1 MPETHTSKSTAPGGK
16 SPEEPIIIGYPVPG
30 SELPSAEDLGTSE
43 KEAKARLKLLSKV
56 SVGLGR
62 LATGRQLDVSGTS
75 DGLIEQARIAVLMSR
90 LHPDTP
96 AYLLIKNIEDGSSDD
111 GNRRATWMRVDQGDF
126 STTINPDSEE
136 NHGLPPAEDALD
148 AWEAQLPQSNNQ
160 PTEQPKPPTDER
172 KRLRAA
178 LREAGELDPTKAEP
192 KPPTREDV
200 LAALRGA
207 TTGANKPV
215 PRSQAREEVLAAL
228 RGGIIEE
235 TDSDRD
241 PSVADTESES
251 VAPENQE
258 EPGSSDEQDSNES
271 PEVSDKQSPK
281 ASEAL
286 KRLVGADTTQSAIR
300 NMAGTAED
308 LARVLN
314 TADTLRAPVLFGRI
328 QEYTSGISTSL
339 NRFSATV
346 EKVGGDLP
354 QDEADRL
361 GDAIEQVRR
370 SLVVMNNVA
379 EQGFSRR
386 ISDEEYSQHALQ
398 LNKSIAEYS
407 QHALQLNKSIAEL
420 QRLMNVS
427 VKRQENNEQG

>member
-1 MPETHTSKSTAPGGK
+1 MPGTHTSESTAPSGE
-16 SPEEPIIIGYPVPG
+16 SPKKPIIIGYPVPG

-75 DGLIEQARIAVLMSR
+75 DGLIEQARMAVLMSR

-96 AYLLIKNIEDGSSDD
+96 AYLLTENTEDGSGDD
-111 GNRRATWMRVDQGDF
+111 NGDGSRRATWMRVDQGDF

-148 AWEAQLPQSNNQ
+148 AWKAQLPQSNNQ

-172 KRLRAA
+172 ERLRAA
-178 LREAGELDPTKAEP
+178 LKEAGKLDPTKAEP

-228 RGGIIEE
+228 RGGHLSPATEKASL
-235 TDSDRD
+235 DGD
-241 PSVADTESES
+241 PSIVDTESEPP
-251 VAPENQE
+251 APEDQE
-258 EPGSSDEQDSNES
+258 ESGSSNEQDDS
-271 PEVSDKQSPK
+271 PDELSADKQSLS

-286 KRLVGADTTQSAIR
+286 KALAEADDTRICIR
-300 NMAGTAED
+300 NMSDAAKRIVRTLKRSEIPLSSNNNLQEFASGVSTMLNRLDGVVEK
-308 LARVLN
+308 ARSGLPLDEVSRLGGRIGEIKRALTVLN
-314 TADTLRAPVLFGRI
+314 NAVAKQGRYGHSN
-328 QEYTSGISTSL
+328 ENY
-339 NRFSATV
+339 
-346 EKVGGDLP
+346 LP
-354 QDEADRL
+354 YAMKLED
-361 GDAIEQVRR
+361 
-370 SLVVMNNVA
+370 
-379 EQGFSRR
+379 
-386 ISDEEYSQHALQ
+386 
-398 LNKSIAEYS
+398 SIT
-407 QHALQLNKSIAEL
+407 EL
-420 QRLMNVS
+420 QRFMNVL
-427 VKRQENNEQG
+427 VERQENNEQG

>member
-1 MPETHTSKSTAPGGK
+1 MSETHTSKSIVPGGESSEK
-16 SPEEPIIIGYPVPG
+16 PIIIGYPVPD
-30 SELPSAEDLGTSE
+30 SELPSAKELGASE
-43 KEAKARLKLLSKV
+43 KEARLKLLSKV

-111 GNRRATWMRVDQGDF
+111 GNRRAAWMRVDQGDF

-136 NHGLPPAEDALD
+136 NHGLSPAEDALD

-178 LREAGELDPTKAEP
+178 LREAGKLDPTKAEP

-228 RGGIIEE
+228 RGGHLSPATEKASL
-235 TDSDRD
+235 DGD
-241 PSVADTESES
+241 PSIVDTESEPP
-251 VAPENQE
+251 APEDQE
-258 EPGSSDEQDSNES
+258 ESGSSNEQDDS
-271 PEVSDKQSPK
+271 PDELSADKQSLS

-286 KRLVGADTTQSAIR
+286 KALAEADDTRICIR
-300 NMAGTAED
+300 NMSDAAKRIVRTLKRSEIPLSSNNNLQEFASGVSTMLNRLDGVVEK
-308 LARVLN
+308 ARSGLPLDEVSRLGGRIGEIKRALTVLN
-314 TADTLRAPVLFGRI
+314 NAVAKQGRYGHSN
-328 QEYTSGISTSL
+328 ENY
-339 NRFSATV
+339 
-346 EKVGGDLP
+346 LP
-354 QDEADRL
+354 YAMKLED
-361 GDAIEQVRR
+361 
-370 SLVVMNNVA
+370 
-379 EQGFSRR
+379 
-386 ISDEEYSQHALQ
+386 
-398 LNKSIAEYS
+398 SIT
-407 QHALQLNKSIAEL
+407 EL
-420 QRLMNVS
+420 QRFMNVL
-427 VKRQENNEQG
+427 VERQENNEQG

>member
-1 MPETHTSKSTAPGGK
+1 MPGTHTSKSTAPSGE
-16 SPEEPIIIGYPVPG
+16 SPKKPIIIGYPVPS
-30 SELPSAEDLGTSE
+30 SELSSAERLGTSE
-43 KEAKARLKLLSKV
+43 EKARLELLSKV

-62 LATGRQLDVSGTS
+62 LAIGRRSDESGDS
-75 DGLIEQARIAVLMSR
+75 DRAIDRARIAFLRSR
-90 LHPDTP
+90 LYPDTP
-96 AYLLIKNIEDGSSDD
+96 AYLLINTEDGSDD
-111 GNRRATWMRVDQGDF
+111 DNGDGSRRATWMRVDQGDF

-172 KRLRAA
+172 ERLRAV

-251 VAPENQE
+251 PALEDQE
-258 EPGSSDEQDSNES
+258 ESGSSNEQDDS
-271 PEVSDKQSPK
+271 PDELSADKQSLS
-281 ASEAL
+281 ASEVLKAL
-286 KRLVGADTTQSAIR
+286 AEADDTRICIR
-300 NMAGTAED
+300 NMSDAAE
-308 LARVLN
+308 RIVR
-314 TADTLRAPVLFGRI
+314 TLKRSEIPLSSNNNL
-328 QEYTSGISTSL
+328 QEFASGVSTML
-339 NRFSATV
+339 NRLDGVV
-346 EKVGGDLP
+346 EEARNGLP
-354 QDEADRL
+354 LDEAAHL
-361 GDAIEQVRR
+361 GDMGDRIGEIKHA
-370 SLVVMNNVA
+370 LTALNNAVA
-379 EQGFSRR
+379 EQGRYGHSNENYLPYAMKLR
-386 ISDEEYSQHALQ
+386 D
-398 LNKSIAEYS
+398 SIT
-407 QHALQLNKSIAEL
+407 EL
-420 QRLMNVS
+420 QRFMNVL
-427 VKRQENNEQG
+427 VEHQENKEQG

>member
-1 MPETHTSKSTAPGGK
+1 MPETHTSKSTAPDGE
-16 SPEEPIIIGYPVPG
+16 SPKKPIIIGCPVPS
-30 SELPSAEDLGTSE
+30 SELPGAKELGASE
-43 KEAKARLKLLSKV
+43 EEARLKLLSKV

-62 LATGRQLDVSGTS
+62 LATGRQLNVSGTS
-75 DGLIEQARIAVLMSR
+75 DGLIEQARMAVLMSR

-96 AYLLIKNIEDGSSDD
+96 AYLLTENTEDGSDDDNSD
-111 GNRRATWMRVDQGDF
+111 GSRRAAWMRVDQGDF

-148 AWEAQLPQSNNQ
+148 AWKAQLPQSNNQ

-172 KRLRAA
+172 ERLRAA
-178 LREAGELDPTKAEP
+178 LKEAGKLDPKKAEP
-192 KPPTREDV
+192 KPSTREDV

-286 KRLVGADTTQSAIR
+286 KRLVGAYTTQSAIR

-398 LNKSIAEYS
+398 LNKSIAE
-407 QHALQLNKSIAEL
+407 L

>member
-1 MPETHTSKSTAPGGK
+1 MPGTHISKSTAPGGESSEK
-16 SPEEPIIIGYPVPG
+16 PIIIGYPVPG
-30 SELPSAEDLGTSE
+30 SELPSTEELGTSE
-43 KEAKARLKLLSKV
+43 EKARLELLGKV

-62 LATGRQLDVSGTS
+62 SATGRQLDVSGAS
-75 DGLIEQARIAVLMSR
+75 DRAIDRARRAFLMSQ

-96 AYLLIKNIEDGSSDD
+96 AYLLTENTEDGSDDDNSD
-111 GNRRATWMRVDQGDF
+111 GSRRATWVRVDRGDF

-136 NHGLPPAEDALD
+136 NHGLPPAEDALN
-148 AWEAQLPQSNNQ
+148 AWKAQLPQSNNQ

-172 KRLRAA
+172 ERLRAV
-178 LREAGELDPTKAEP
+178 LRAAGKLNPKKAEP
-192 KPPTREDV
+192 KPSTREDV

-228 RGGIIEE
+228 RGEHSSPAAEKANSGS
-235 TDSDRD
+235 DS
-241 PSVADTESES
+241 SVADTESES
-251 VAPENQE
+251 VAPEDQD
-258 EPGSSDEQDSNES
+258 EPGNSDEQDPNES

-308 LARVLN
+308 LARVLK

-328 QEYTSGISTSL
+328 QEYTSGISTAL

-361 GDAIEQVRR
+361 SDAIDQVRCA
-370 SLVVMNNVA
+370 LAVMNNVA

-398 LNKSIAEYS
+398 LNNSIT
-407 QHALQLNKSIAEL
+407 EL
-420 QRLMNVS
+420 QRFMNVS
-427 VKRQENNEQG
+427 VKRQENEEQG

>member
-1 MPETHTSKSTAPGGK
+1 MPEKPKSTAPGGE
-16 SPEEPIIIGYPVPG
+16 SPKESIIISYPVPD
-30 SELPSAEDLGTSE
+30 SELPSAKELGASE
-43 KEAKARLKLLSKV
+43 KEARLKLLSKV

-62 LATGRQLDVSGTS
+62 SATGRQLDVSGTS

-111 GNRRATWMRVDQGDF
+111 GNRRAAWMRVDQGDF

-160 PTEQPKPPTDER
+160 PTEQPKLPTNER
-172 KRLRAA
+172 ERLRAA
-178 LREAGELDPTKAEP
+178 LREAGKLDPTKAEP
-192 KPPTREDV
+192 KPSTREDV

-258 EPGSSDEQDSNES
+258 EPGSSDEQDPNES

-308 LARVLN
+308 LARVLK

-328 QEYTSGISTSL
+328 QEYTSGISTAL

-361 GDAIEQVRR
+361 SDAIDQVRR

-398 LNKSIAEYS
+398 LNKSIAE
-407 QHALQLNKSIAEL
+407 LQG
-420 QRLMNVS
+420 LMNVS

>member
-1 MPETHTSKSTAPGGK
+1 MPGTHTSKSTAPSGE
-16 SPEEPIIIGYPVPG
+16 SPKKPIIIGYPVPS
-30 SELPSAEDLGTSE
+30 SELPSAERLGTSE
-43 KEAKARLKLLSKV
+43 EKARLELLSKV

-62 LATGRQLDVSGTS
+62 LAIGRRSDESGDS
-75 DGLIEQARIAVLMSR
+75 DRAIDRARIAFLRSR
-90 LHPDTP
+90 LYPDTP
-96 AYLLIKNIEDGSSDD
+96 AYLLINTEDGSDD
-111 GNRRATWMRVDQGDF
+111 DNGDGSRRATWMRVDQGDF

-178 LREAGELDPTKAEP
+178 LREAGKLDPTKAEP
-192 KPPTREDV
+192 KPSTREDV

-241 PSVADTESES
+241 PSVVDTESEPP
-251 VAPENQE
+251 APEDQE
-258 EPGSSDEQDSNES
+258 ESGNSDEQYSNES

-286 KRLVGADTTQSAIR
+286 KRLAEADTTRLAIR
-300 NMAGTAED
+300 NMAGAAED
-308 LARVLN
+308 LARVLK

-328 QEYTSGISTSL
+328 QEYTSGISTAL

-370 SLVVMNNVA
+370 SLAVMNNVA

-398 LNKSIAEYS
+398 LN
-407 QHALQLNKSIAEL
+407 NSIAEL
-420 QRLMNVS
+420 QRFMNVS
-427 VKRQENNEQG
+427 VKRQGNKEQNQ

>member
-1 MPETHTSKSTAPGGK
+1 MSETHTSESTAPSGE
-16 SPEEPIIIGYPVPG
+16 SPKKPIIIGYPVPD
-30 SELPSAEDLGTSE
+30 SELPSAKELGASE
-43 KEAKARLKLLSKV
+43 KEARLKLLSKV

-111 GNRRATWMRVDQGDF
+111 GNRRAAWMRVDQGDF

-172 KRLRAA
+172 ERLRAA
-178 LREAGELDPTKAEP
+178 LRAAGKLNPTKAESESS
-192 KPPTREDV
+192 TREDV
-200 LAALRGA
+200 LAALRGG
-207 TTGANKPV
+207 TTKAGRPA
-215 PRSQAREEVLAAL
+215 PRPQTREEVLAAL
-228 RGGIIEE
+228 RGEHSSPAAEKANSGS
-235 TDSDRD
+235 DS
-241 PSVADTESES
+241 SVADTESES

-258 EPGSSDEQDSNES
+258 EPGSSDEQDPNES

-308 LARVLN
+308 LARVLK

-328 QEYTSGISTSL
+328 QEYTSGISTAL

-361 GDAIEQVRR
+361 SDAIDQVRR

-398 LNKSIAEYS
+398 LNKSIAE
-407 QHALQLNKSIAEL
+407 L

>member
-258 EPGSSDEQDSNES
+258 EPGSSDEQDSNEIARS
-271 PEVSDKQSPK
+271 
-281 ASEAL
+281 
-286 KRLVGADTTQSAIR
+286 IR
-300 NMAGTAED
+300 
-308 LARVLN
+308 
-314 TADTLRAPVLFGRI
+314 
-328 QEYTSGISTSL
+328 
-339 NRFSATV
+339 
-346 EKVGGDLP
+346 
-354 QDEADRL
+354 
-361 GDAIEQVRR
+361 
-370 SLVVMNNVA
+370 
-379 EQGFSRR
+379 
-386 ISDEEYSQHALQ
+386 
-398 LNKSIAEYS
+398 
-407 QHALQLNKSIAEL
+407 
-420 QRLMNVS
+420 
-427 VKRQENNEQG
+427 

>member
-1 MPETHTSKSTAPGGK
+1 MPGTHTSKSTAPSGE
-16 SPEEPIIIGYPVPG
+16 SPKKPIIIGYPVPS
-30 SELPSAEDLGTSE
+30 SELPSAERLGTSE
-43 KEAKARLKLLSKV
+43 EKARLELLSKV

-62 LATGRQLDVSGTS
+62 LAIGRRSDESGDS
-75 DGLIEQARIAVLMSR
+75 DRAIDRARIAFLRSR
-90 LHPDTP
+90 LYPDTP
-96 AYLLIKNIEDGSSDD
+96 AYLLINTEDGSDD
-111 GNRRATWMRVDQGDF
+111 DNDDDNGDGSRRATWMRVDQGDF

-178 LREAGELDPTKAEP
+178 LREAGKLDPTKAEP

-228 RGGIIEE
+228 RGGHLSPATKE
-235 TDSDRD
+235 TNSGSDS
-241 PSVADTESES
+241 SIVDTESEPP
-251 VAPENQE
+251 APEDQE
-258 EPGSSDEQDSNES
+258 ESGNSDEQYSNES

-286 KRLVGADTTQSAIR
+286 KRLAEADTTRLAIR
-300 NMAGTAED
+300 NMAGAAED
-308 LARVLN
+308 LARVLK

-328 QEYTSGISTSL
+328 QEYTSCISTAL

-370 SLVVMNNVA
+370 SLAVMNNVA

-398 LNKSIAEYS
+398 LN
-407 QHALQLNKSIAEL
+407 NSIAEL
-420 QRLMNVS
+420 QRFMNLL

>member
-1 MPETHTSKSTAPGGK
+1 MPETHTPKSTAPDGE
-16 SPEEPIIIGYPVPG
+16 SPEEPIIIGYPVPD
-30 SELPSAEDLGTSE
+30 SELPSAKELGASE
-43 KEAKARLKLLSKV
+43 KEARLKLLSKV

-62 LATGRQLDVSGTS
+62 SATGRQFDESGAS
-75 DGLIEQARIAVLMSR
+75 DRAIDRARRAFLTSR

-96 AYLLIKNIEDGSSDD
+96 AYLLTENTEDGSDDDSSD
-111 GNRRATWMRVDQGDF
+111 GSRRATWVRVDRGDF

-148 AWEAQLPQSNNQ
+148 AWKAQFPQSENQ
-160 PTEQPKPPTDER
+160 PPEPPVDER
-172 KRLRAA
+172 EKLRAA
-178 LREAGELDPTKAEP
+178 LREAGKLNPKKAEP
-192 KPPTREDV
+192 KPSTREDV

-258 EPGSSDEQDSNES
+258 EPGSSDEQDPNES

-308 LARVLN
+308 LARVLK

-328 QEYTSGISTSL
+328 QEYTSDILAML
-339 NRFSATV
+339 NRFNGAV
-346 EKVGGDLP
+346 EEVGGDLP
-354 QDEADRL
+354 RGEKPRL
-361 GDAIEQVRR
+361 GDAIDQVRYA
-370 SLVVMNNVA
+370 LAAMNNVA

-398 LNKSIAEYS
+398 LNNSIT
-407 QHALQLNKSIAEL
+407 EL
-420 QRLMNVS
+420 QRFMNVL
-427 VKRQENNEQG
+427 VKRQENEKQG

>member
-1 MPETHTSKSTAPGGK
+1 MPKTHTPKSTAPDGESSK
-16 SPEEPIIIGYPVPG
+16 KPIIIGCPVPS
-30 SELPSAEDLGTSE
+30 SELPGAKELGASE
-43 KEAKARLKLLSKV
+43 EEARLKLLSKV

-75 DGLIEQARIAVLMSR
+75 DGLIEQARMAVLMSR

-96 AYLLIKNIEDGSSDD
+96 AYLLTENTEDGSDDDNSD
-111 GNRRATWMRVDQGDF
+111 GSRRAAWMRVDQGDF

-148 AWEAQLPQSNNQ
+148 AWRAQFPQSENQ
-160 PTEQPKPPTDER
+160 PIEPPEDPGDA
-172 KRLRAA
+172 LRAA
-178 LREAGELDPTKAEP
+178 LRAAGKLNPTKAESESS
-192 KPPTREDV
+192 TREDV
-200 LAALRGA
+200 LAALRGG
-207 TTGANKPV
+207 TTKAGRPA
-215 PRSQAREEVLAAL
+215 PRPQTREEVLAAL
-228 RGGIIEE
+228 RGEHSSPAAEKANSGS
-235 TDSDRD
+235 DS
-241 PSVADTESES
+241 SVADTESES

-258 EPGSSDEQDSNES
+258 EPGSSDEQDPNES

-308 LARVLN
+308 LARVLK

-328 QEYTSGISTSL
+328 QEYTSGISTAL

-361 GDAIEQVRR
+361 SDAIDQVRR

-398 LNKSIAEYS
+398 LNKSIAE
-407 QHALQLNKSIAEL
+407 L